1 MWCWLHRHRHR
12 RESKCWEPNHRQ
24 REHWLREMIGNY
36 WLGILVGNF
45 PTVPNVRLFLRW
57 SPWWL
62 LRGSWQQTQR
72 RPSKSIPTFSPY
84 SWCLRDEWN
93 YNKRLVTGLT
103 VTYIIPHQSHHQI
116 TLNGFPQR
124 QPIYTVWLIT
134 YYVIRTS
141 WNVYTCVRVW
151 LSLNI
156 YLKSIEYV
164 YISRQVLLL
173 LDGCAG
179 RHPEMRYGD
188 ELSIY
193 KHVWLKI

>member
-24 REHWLREMIGNY
+24 LEYRLREMIGNC
-36 WLGILVGNF
+36 WLLILVGNF

-103 VTYIIPHQSHHQI
+103 VT
-116 TLNGFPQR
+116 
-124 QPIYTVWLIT
+124 IYTTSIT
-134 YYVIRTS
+134 SSDNIKRFS
-141 WNVYTCVRVW
+141 PA
-151 LSLNI
+151 SANI
-156 YLKSIEYV
+156 YSLTYHILRNTYIVKCVYV
-164 YISRQVLLL
+164 RACLAISKYLFKINRIRIYFETSVAAAGWMCWSPPGNAIWWWTLYI
-173 LDGCAG
+173 
-179 RHPEMRYGD
+179 
-188 ELSIY
+188 
-193 KHVWLKI
+193 